1 MDRCIRLH
9 YRVSGALGIQ
19 CDFLAT
25 FRRVSALWLQQKHPS
40 PGLSM
45 YPRFTQTRAIPTH
58 LSTWYATAPLASPYD
73 ENVAQIGTSGSAT
86 MTPEA
91 IPCLQRDIT
100 VSYDHY
106 IFYT

>member
-25 FRRVSALWLQQKHPS
+25 PRRVSALWLQQKHPAVNVCKV
-40 PGLSM
+40 
-45 YPRFTQTRAIPTH
+45 QTDWGNPHH
-58 LSTWYATAPLASPYD
+58 LGTRYATAPLASPYD